1 MCSFVIIMKLLQIPR
16 DGVLSALK
24 EISGI
29 NLNFV
34 AVISPGVDSHAEQ
47 FADHLEDDQKPGNN
61 NLDVEMVGR
70 KFDGTFRASFSGLS
84 EDVKYNITV
93 RTVVNGKMICQ
104 MDAGSIGDMKNKAQE
119 QFNPA
124 VLKTLFHLQIS

>member
-1 MCSFVIIMKLLQIPR
+1 M
-16 DGVLSALK
+16 SALK

-47 FADHLEDDQKPGNN
+47 FTDLTDHSEDDQKPGNN
-61 NLDVEMVGR
+61 KMVGR
-70 KFDGTFRASFSGLS
+70 KFGGTFRASFSGLS

-119 QFNPA
+119 
-124 VLKTLFHLQIS
+124 

>member
-1 MCSFVIIMKLLQIPR
+1 M
-16 DGVLSALK
+16 SALK

-47 FADHLEDDQKPGNN
+47 FTDLTDHSEDDQKPGRGNSN
-61 NLDVEMVGR
+61 VDVEMVGR

-119 QFNPA
+119 
-124 VLKTLFHLQIS
+124 